1 MCIPCVSRRRSSA
14 LDISFFRRITQ
25 MTSMIAKLALRCQI
39 AFALAAIGGPALAQD
54 SFDLPAPGDTSQL
67 QHLTLYA
74 TQYYVSSS
82 DNSLLS
88 PPQAFPILGTRR
100 TNLGATIVSK
110 DWCSAALEGTNLV
123 RMPAGATI
131 LFNYLGLDPSL
142 GFQQADCRPL
152 YPHLD
157 PSVSAAMTRTLY
169 FKSPADAPYGLGDQA
184 YYRLVPF
191 RSIAIDRSKYPAKS
205 ATGTANYYAFYIPS
219 LKGIKVPLDQNTS
232 LVHDG
237 YVFAADTGGAIK
249 NNHIDVFVGT
259 YDKDFA
265 PSVIKSVPSGTFDAY
280 LVTDSVPINYLKQLH
295 LRPGVTN

>member
-1 MCIPCVSRRRSSA
+1 MAARR
-14 LDISFFRRITQ
+14 FRRIL
-25 MTSMIAKLALRCQI
+25 SNLA
-39 AFALAAIGGPALAQD
+39 
-54 SFDLPAPGDTSQL
+54 APGDTSQL

-74 TQYYVSSS
+74 TQYDVPSS
-82 DNSLLS
+82 DNSSLS
-88 PPQAFPILGTRR
+88 PPQAFPIFGANRAK
-100 TNLGATIVSK
+100 LGATIVSR

-123 RMPAGATI
+123 RMPAGATM

-142 GFQQADCRPL
+142 SFQQADCRSL
-152 YPHLD
+152 YPSLP

-169 FKSPADAPYGLGDQA
+169 FKSPADAPYGMGDQA
-184 YYRLVPF
+184 YYQLVPF
-191 RSIAIDRSKYPAKS
+191 RSIAVDRSKYPAKS
-205 ATGTANYYAFYIPS
+205 ANGTTNYYVFYIPS
-219 LKGIKVPLDQNTS
+219 LRGIKVPLGQNTS

-295 LRPGVTN
+295 LRTGVTN